1 MSIKW
6 GIRQDNETVAKEI
19 EKIHTQFASSIQ
31 YHDENSLS
39 SVLTIVY
46 LSAMQYY
53 FMPIREMPT
62 GRGFADYVFLPKPEY
77 RGDMPALLVELKWNK
92 KTETAL
98 QQIKDK
104 KYVQTVSDYTGKIL
118 LVAIAYDKKSK
129 EHDCIIEEFRK

>member
-1 MSIKW
+1 M
-6 GIRQDNETVAKEI
+6 
-19 EKIHTQFASSIQ
+19 
-31 YHDENSLS
+31 
-39 SVLTIVY
+39 TIAY

-92 KTETAL
+92 KAETAL

-104 KYVQTVSDYTGKIL
+104 KYVQAVSDYTGKIL
-118 LVAIAYDKKSK
+118 LVAIAYDKKNK
-129 EHDCIIEEFRK
+129 EHDCIIEEFQK

>member
-1 MSIKW
+1 
-6 GIRQDNETVAKEI
+6 
-19 EKIHTQFASSIQ
+19 
-31 YHDENSLS
+31 
-39 SVLTIVY
+39 
-46 LSAMQYY
+46 MQYY

-77 RGDMPALLVELKWNK
+77 RGDMPALLVELKWNNK
-92 KTETAL
+92 AETAL

-129 EHDCIIEEFRK
+129 EHDCIIEEFCK